1 MKNKF
6 LSLIAAGLM
15 LGGASQVKAMN
26 PEAVLLTV
34 ATGAAIRWSNYK
46 EQLKK
51 EQLKKAIERN
61 QEVDTFRQMEWNEIH
76 RQYGKETPT
85 FKVYRD
91 GNYSAQAVYYP
102 DREKQ
107 VFNIIITDSINKN
120 EKNKSEYTVD
130 PRKACNGQY
139 AAYLTTQLNHHLIEH
154 ATKVAQQ
161 S

>member
-15 LGGASQVKAMN
+15 LGGVSQIKAMD
-26 PEAVLLTV
+26 PQTVLLTV

-51 EQLKKAIERN
+51 ATERN

-85 FKVYRD
+85 FKVYQD

-102 DREKQ
+102 DPEKQ
-107 VFNIIITDSINKN
+107 IFKIIITDSINNN

-130 PRKACNGQY
+130 PRKACNGQHG
-139 AAYLTTQLNHHLIEH
+139 AYLTTQLNQHLIEH
-154 ATKVAQQ
+154 AKKVAQQ